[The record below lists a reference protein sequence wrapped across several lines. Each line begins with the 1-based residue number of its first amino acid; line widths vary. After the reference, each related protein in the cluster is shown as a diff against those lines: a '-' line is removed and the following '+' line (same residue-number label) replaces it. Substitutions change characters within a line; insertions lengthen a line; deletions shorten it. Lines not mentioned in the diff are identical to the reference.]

1 MPAALQKLM
10 EQIDAR
16 VLRERVLIF
25 LTVLAVVF
33 LIWQLLVQSAI
44 DKTTRSLEAERAKIT
59 KEQQEL
65 ETKITT
71 LTMTMASDPAIAKRK
86 DIDRLRANISE
97 VEASLAG
104 LSQGLIGA
112 EQLPKVLQDVLA
124 RTASIQLREV
134 RTLPVTE
141 LQLPTVAIAPQGAV
155 PAPTGGAIPAPTG
168 GATNAATAAKNPMM
182 GTGVYKHSVI
192 IRVTGSY
199 LELFDLLRAI
209 EALPWKF
216 YWESLDYGVTQYPN
230 AEIDIQ
236 VFTLSSEEGL
246 FGV

>member
-1 MPAALQKLM
+1 MPAAIQKLM

-25 LTVLAVVF
+25 LTLLAVVF
-33 LIWQLLVQSAI
+33 LIWQLLVQSSI
-44 DKTTRSLEAERAKIT
+44 DNTSKSLEAERAKIT
-59 KEQQEL
+59 KEQQDL

-71 LTMTMASDPAIAKRK
+71 LSVAMASDPAIAKRK
-86 DIDRLRANISE
+86 EIDKLRVDISK
-97 VEASLAG
+97 VEGNLAG
-104 LSQGLIGA
+104 LAQGLISA

-141 LQLPTVAIAPQGAV
+141 LQLAPQAV
-155 PAPTGGAIPAPTG
+155 VGQ
-168 GATNAATAAKNPMM
+168 TNNVGVQSASSAATQTPVA

-192 IRVTGSY
+192 IRVAGSY
-199 LELFDLLRAI
+199 LELLNLLREI
-209 EALPWKF
+209 EALEWKF
-216 YWESLDYGVTQYPN
+216 YWESLDYSVKSYPN
-230 AEIDIQ
+230 AEIDIE

>member
-1 MPAALQKLM
+1 MPAAIQKLM

-25 LTVLAVVF
+25 LTLLAVVF
-33 LIWQLLVQSAI
+33 LIWQLLVQSSI
-44 DKTTRSLEAERAKIT
+44 DNTSKSLEAERAKIT
-59 KEQQEL
+59 KEQQDL

-71 LTMTMASDPAIAKRK
+71 LSVAMASDPAIAKRK
-86 DIDRLRANISE
+86 EIDKLRVDISK
-97 VEASLAG
+97 VEGNLAG
-104 LSQGLIGA
+104 LAQGLISA

-141 LQLPTVAIAPQGAV
+141 LQLAPQAV
-155 PAPTGGAIPAPTG
+155 VGQ
-168 GATNAATAAKNPMM
+168 TNNVGVQSASSAAATQTPVA

-192 IRVTGSY
+192 IRVAGSY
-199 LELFDLLRAI
+199 LELLNLLREI
-209 EALPWKF
+209 EALEWKF
-216 YWESLDYGVTQYPN
+216 YWESLDYSVKSYPN
-230 AEIDIQ
+230 AEIDIE

>member
-25 LTVLAVVF
+25 LTLLAVVF

-44 DKTTRSLEAERAKIT
+44 DKTSKSLEAERAKIT
-59 KEQQEL
+59 KEQQDL

-71 LTMTMASDPAIAKRK
+71 LSMAMASDPAIAKRK
-86 DIDRLRANISE
+86 DIDKLRADISD
-97 VEASLAG
+97 VEGRLAG
-104 LSQGLIGA
+104 LSQGLISA

-124 RTASIQLREV
+124 RTANIQLREV
-134 RTLPVTE
+134 RTLPVME
-141 LQLPTVAIAPQGAV
+141 LQLDPQTVAGQTNKAGAQS
-155 PAPTGGAIPAPTG
+155 ASS
-168 GATNAATAAKNPMM
+168 ATNQTPVA

-192 IRVTGSY
+192 IRVSGSY
-199 LELFDLLRAI
+199 LELLNLLRAI
-209 EALPWKF
+209 EALEWKF
-216 YWESLDYGVTQYPN
+216 YWESLDYTVKNYPN
-230 AEIDIQ
+230 AEIDIE